1 MEDPVHTFVVKI
13 VCFTMAIGFCS
24 QVAARQAK
32 EEEIIR
38 EIDAAWSE
46 ALKNKDL
53 NKVMTNYAEDASFLP
68 PEEPIVRGREKIR
81 EWFAKRIALPGYSA
95 SFVPNTIVVSRS
107 KDMAYELGTF
117 RVAVNDQT
125 GKPVVHS
132 GKHLVAWKK
141 HGAEWEVVAE
151 SINRD

>member
-1 MEDPVHTFVVKI
+1 MEDLVHTLVVKI
-13 VCFTMAIGFCS
+13 VCFTMAMGFCS
-24 QVAARQAK
+24 QVAARQK
-32 EEEIIR
+32 DVEIIR

-53 NKVMTNYAEDASFLP
+53 DKVMTNYAEDASFLP
-68 PEEPIVRGREKIR
+68 PDEPIVRGQGKIR

-117 RVAVNDQT
+117 RVAVNDQA

-132 GKHLVAWKK
+132 GKHLVAWQK
-141 HGAEWEVVAE
+141 HGAEWKVVAE
-151 SINRD
+151 SVNRD